1 MAFKL
6 SILLC
11 SLSLIVSPFVN
22 AIYDSWTELP
32 YCAQYCFTTAVNN
45 SLAACADVPIDCFCR
60 STDPATNFN
69 LCLQANV
76 PCNTNPFNNDVEVFK
91 NTVFCNASVN
101 SGFYYMA
108 GPGAATVTLGIA
120 PGGNLSATI
129 FSSFA
134 SSISPDMSVNP
145 TNTSTK
151 CTDFDSVTT
160 PAVLGLMTSTSTVIV
175 ELSSTASSSSDL
187 NGTWTATSIPT
198 VIAAQASNIAAR
210 AHADIWEFARLG
222 TSCFVTWILVGKILY

>member
-120 PGGNLSATI
+120 PGGNLSATV
-129 FSSFA
+129 A
-134 SSISPDMSVNP
+134 
-145 TNTSTK
+145 
-151 CTDFDSVTT
+151 
-160 PAVLGLMTSTSTVIV
+160 GLMTSTSTVIV